1 MVYERDI
8 NKSKSKSKSKTRN
21 NNIRKIPDMTNNSGW
36 HISTIHIGLSY
47 MGGNLR
53 RPKILVG
60 GNIAAE
66 GSLPAHR
73 GLSSLLL
80 TVNERIFMLMN
91 IHTTLSSASSAFKFK
106 I

>member
-1 MVYERDI
+1 MIHERDI
-8 NKSKSKSKSKTRN
+8 NKSKSKSKSKTHN

-60 GNIAAE
+60 GI
-66 GSLPAHR
+66 LPQKVH
-73 GLSSLLL
+73 SQL
-80 TVNERIFMLMN
+80 TGDCLHFYSQLM
-91 IHTTLSSASSAFKFK
+91 SASSCL
-106 I
+106 